1 MLGRGGGGEGGERE
15 REKERERREKESREG
30 AIATDWLN
38 LQIGSRHRRNNVGRA
53 RGGQKGSLSGDAGW
67 NAVVICSLVG
77 EEEEEKEE
85 EGAHRAVVR
94 IFFWKLQM
102 MRVGKRVFRVSDK
115 TSTIPNIR
123 FSFRIS
129 SLKSGEKSFSFMRG
143 CRRLNRRPIRTHI
156 SGAPAMHFYCEKVG
170 PCNKTAR

>member
-1 MLGRGGGGEGGERE
+1 MARLLGRGGGEGGERE

-94 IFFWKLQM
+94 IFFWKLQYEGWKKGL
-102 MRVGKRVFRVSDK
+102 VIKPALLLV
-115 TSTIPNIR
+115 TL
-123 FSFRIS
+123 FRIS
-129 SLKSGEKSFSFMRG
+129 VLVFEF
-143 CRRLNRRPIRTHI
+143 L
-156 SGAPAMHFYCEKVG
+156 V
-170 PCNKTAR
+170 